1 MCRRVCHGRMWR
13 AVLAA
18 TALLSMR
25 FPAAA
30 LAGRIEIVN
39 DSVFPDAVSRQTVF
53 SITFN
58 RAPDFF
64 HADSFGRADDA
75 FQYFYDSQPEAE
87 PDGVFSGDSV
97 VIIRGPEIRFDHAIP
112 VRDSL
117 NPDNAD
123 FPNAEGWGAM
133 RGQPVDF
140 SLTGPTIRFTVPW
153 KDLGETDGKFSYHL
167 IALDRGDLTTS
178 VAATVIP
185 LPPGVSGGFA
195 GLAGAGWVL
204 WCCSRARRAL
214 AAARAPTTIR
224 SARAFR
230 FGSS

>member
-1 MCRRVCHGRMWR
+1 MWR

-18 TALLSMR
+18 AALLSIR

-39 DSVFPDAVSRQTVF
+39 DSVFPDAVSRQTIF

-64 HADSFGRADDA
+64 HADSFGRPDDA
-75 FQYFYDSQPEAE
+75 FQYFYDSQPESE
-87 PDGVFSGDSV
+87 PDGIFSGDTI
-97 VIIRGPEIRFDHAIP
+97 VIIRGPEIRFNDAIP

-117 NPDNAD
+117 NPDGTD

-133 RGQPVDF
+133 RGEPVDF
-140 SLTGPTIRFTVPW
+140 SLTGRTVRFTVPW
-153 KDLGETDGKFSYHL
+153 SMLGETDGKFSYHL
-167 IALDRGDLTTS
+167 IALNRGDLTTS
-178 VAATVIP
+178 VAKTVIP
-185 LPPGVSGGFA
+185 LPPGAYGGFA
-195 GLAGAGWVL
+195 GLAAAMWVA
-204 WCCSRARRAL
+204 WRCRARGRRAL
-214 AAARAPTTIR
+214 AEARAPTMIR

-230 FGSS
+230 CGSA